1 MGFYSA
7 SEPVSEPSFWF
18 ENELDVPLI
27 PAALLDQHEK
37 FHSTHLGTLR
47 EPNPE
52 SDYMFRPSFKFLSRS
67 VPDHYVLSFW
77 GHGAN
82 SYSSNFR
89 LAYGDVA
96 VLFQI
101 GFGAYTDLE
110 SSRIAWNTA
119 VAATDAFLSH
129 IIMKPSGATR
139 ERATIVTYSDF
150 RDFEAGGS
158 GPTLY
163 SRGPDN
169 HWAPKM
175 TYPSW
180 GAFEKEHSSE

>member
-1 MGFYSA
+1 MGFDND
-7 SEPVSEPSFWF
+7 SEPSFWV

-27 PAALLDQHEK
+27 PATLLGRLET
-37 FHSTHLGTLR
+37 FHSTHVGTQR

-52 SDYMFRPSFKFLSRS
+52 SDYMFRPSLKFLSMK

-82 SYSSNFR
+82 SYSANFR

-101 GFGAYTDLE
+101 GFGAYTDPN
-110 SSRIAWNTA
+110 SSQTLWNEA
-119 VAATDAFLSH
+119 VAGIDMLLKDL
-129 IIMKPSGATR
+129 IITPIGEPRQR
-139 ERATIVTYSDF
+139 EILVAYSNF

-169 HWAPKM
+169 HWAPKV

-180 GAFEKEHSSE
+180 GEFHKEHSSG

>member
-1 MGFYSA
+1 MGFA
-7 SEPVSEPSFWF
+7 NDSEPSFWV
-18 ENELDVPLI
+18 ENELDIPLI

-52 SDYMFRPSFKFLSRS
+52 SDYLFRPSLKFLSEQ

-101 GFGAYTDLE
+101 GFGAYTDSE
-110 SSRIAWNTA
+110 FSRSAWNEA
-119 VAATDAFLSH
+119 VAGIDVFLRA
-129 IIMKPSGATR
+129 IMMKPRGRPRQRS
-139 ERATIVTYSDF
+139 TIVTYSDF
-150 RDFEAGGS
+150 RDFEASGS

-163 SRGPDN
+163 SRGTDN
-169 HWAPKM
+169 QWAPVM

-180 GAFEKEHSSE
+180 GEFQREHSSE

>member
-1 MGFYSA
+1 MGFDND
-7 SEPVSEPSFWF
+7 SEPSFWV
-18 ENELDVPLI
+18 ENELNIPLI
-27 PAALLDQHEK
+27 PPALLDQHEK
-37 FHSTHLGTLR
+37 FHSTHLGTVR

-52 SDYMFRPSFKFLSRS
+52 SDYLFRPSLEFLSKQ

-77 GHGAN
+77 GHGTN

-101 GFGAYTDLE
+101 GFGAYTDSE
-110 SSRIAWNTA
+110 FSRSAWNEA
-119 VAATDAFLSH
+119 VAATDVFLSD
-129 IIMKPSGATR
+129 IIITPSGR
-139 ERATIVTYSDF
+139 PRQRNTIVTYSDF
-150 RDFEAGGS
+150 RDFEASGS

-169 HWAPKM
+169 HWAPEV

-180 GAFEKEHSSE
+180 GEFQRDHSSE